1 MSRTHIYV
9 GLEVGTSKVCAV
21 VGEVRA
27 DGAMKILGIG
37 DVPSSGV
44 RKGEIIDFELASTCV
59 YNAIR
64 AAEDRA
70 DLEIRRVYL
79 SVTGSHITS
88 LNDRGCV
95 RIPEDQ
101 REITLDDVKE
111 LKKIAR
117 EVAIPET
124 NAFLHTHIRHYFVDG
139 QEGVENPVG
148 MCGNQLEADFH
159 LIHGIRTRLQ
169 NAIRFVRELPMEVAD
184 IVFSPLASAQIML
197 SRQEKDEGA
206 LVIDIGG
213 GTTDYVLYNRGS
225 VCQSGCLAV
234 GGDHINNDIS
244 MVLKVPHNL
253 AEKLKVNYGR
263 ANVEEASSK
272 NSIVLTDETRFN
284 GREIDLEE
292 LHEIIYLRLMEIFN
306 CVKKPLL
313 ERGHLDRVG
322 SGIYLT
328 GGMSLLPGID
338 RVAAEVFGNIPI
350 VKSRAAPVN
359 GVIAVAEDPR
369 YSTAIGLIR
378 YAQLQDQERPHTSIV
393 KRVST
398 FVRDLFGAPPRSS

>member
-1 MSRTHIYV
+1 
-9 GLEVGTSKVCAV
+9 
-21 VGEVRA
+21 
-27 DGAMKILGIG
+27 MKILGIG
-37 DVPSSGV
+37 DVPSAGV

-64 AAEDRA
+64 TAEDKA
-70 DLEIRRVYL
+70 DLEIKAVYL

-88 LNDRGCV
+88 LNHRGCV

-101 REITLDDVKE
+101 REITVDDVKE

-117 EVAIPET
+117 EVSIPET

-139 QEGVENPVG
+139 QEGVEHPVG
-148 MCGNQLEADFH
+148 MCGTQLEADYH
-159 LIHGIRTRLQ
+159 IIHGIRTRLQ
-169 NAIRFVRELPMEVAD
+169 NAIRFVRELPMEVDD

-197 SRQEKDEGA
+197 TRQEKDEGS

-213 GTTDYVLYNRGS
+213 GTTDYVLYNNGS

-253 AEKLKVNYGR
+253 AEKLKVNYGS
-263 ANVEEASSK
+263 AIVDETSAK

-284 GREIDLEE
+284 GREIDLQE
-292 LHEIIYLRLMEIFN
+292 LHEIIYMRLIEIFE
-306 CVKKPLL
+306 CVKKPLATW
-313 ERGHLDRVG
+313 GHLDRVG

-328 GGMSLLPGID
+328 GGTSLLPGID
-338 RVAAEVFGNIPI
+338 RVAAEVFGDIPI
-350 VKSRAAPVN
+350 VKSRPAPIN
-359 GVIAVAEDPR
+359 GVNAVAEDPR

-378 YAQLQDQERPHTSIV
+378 YAQLQEQELPQPSII
-393 KRVST
+393 KRIGV
-398 FVRDLFGAPPRSS
+398 FVRDLFGAPRPN